1 VSTPLRQHLARVDR
15 RLIFLAIGLAVV
27 LPLVF
32 HLTLAVHPTPIVSRI
47 FDKIESLPPGSR
59 VLFSFDYGPSTV
71 PENQPMAEATLRH
84 ALAKEC
90 RVYLMTIWET
100 GPPQIVRAIDEVVK
114 KDFPERAHGKDYIY
128 LGFKAGQQGAINALL
143 ADFKG
148 LFTTDANGAE
158 INSFE
163 IMEGI
168 GSLRDFDLIVAIG
181 SGLPGVKE
189 WVQFGGDPGDV
200 PVAAGVTAVEAPLL
214 YPYYPRQ
221 LLGLMGGLQGA
232 AEYEA
237 ALVAK
242 YPQYRAQSSQATLM
256 MGPQTVAH
264 VVIILFIVLGNVS
277 YFLERRARKR
287 EGR

>member
-1 VSTPLRQHLARVDR
+1 LAVALP
-15 RLIFLAIGLAVV
+15 LIFHLQFRVV
-27 LPLVF
+27 PS
-32 HLTLAVHPTPIVSRI
+32 PIVSHI
-47 FDKIESLPPGSR
+47 FEKIESLPPGSR
-59 VLFSFDYGPSTV
+59 VLFSFDYAPSTM

-100 GPPQIVRAIDEVVK
+100 GPPQVTRAIDNVVK
-114 KDFPERAHGKDYIY
+114 RDFAERVYGKDYIY

-143 ADFKG
+143 ANFKG
-148 LFTTDANGAE
+148 MFTTDANGAE

-163 IMEGI
+163 MMQDVE
-168 GSLRDFDLIVAIG
+168 SLRNFDLIVAIG

-189 WVQFGGDPGDV
+189 WIQFAGDPGNI
-200 PVAAGVTAVEAPLL
+200 PIAAGVTAVEAPLL

-237 ALVAK
+237 ALIDK
-242 YPQYRAQSSQATLM
+242 YPQYEEHSSEAIRF

-264 VVIILFIVLGNVS
+264 IVILAFIVLGNVS
-277 YFLERRARKR
+277 FFLERRARKR

>member
-1 VSTPLRQHLARVDR
+1 MSAPLHQRLARVDR
-15 RLIFLAIGLAVV
+15 RLIFLAIGLSVA
-27 LPLVF
+27 LPLVL
-32 HLTLAVHPTPIVSRI
+32 HLRLAVRTSPIVAKI

-59 VLFSFDYGPSTV
+59 VLFSFDYGPSTM

-100 GPPQIVRAIDEVVK
+100 GSPQIVRAIDEVVK
-114 KDFPERAHGKDYIY
+114 KDFPERVHGKDYIY

-163 IMEGI
+163 IMQGVE
-168 GSLRDFDLIVAIG
+168 SLRNFDLIVDIG
-181 SGLPGVKE
+181 SGLPGAKE
-189 WVQFGGDPGDV
+189 WIQFGGDPGNV

-237 ALVAK
+237 ALIAK
-242 YPQYRAQSSQATLM
+242 YPQYEAQSSQAIVM

-264 VVIILFIVLGNVS
+264 VVIILFIVLGNAA

>member
-1 VSTPLRQHLARVDR
+1 
-15 RLIFLAIGLAVV
+15 
-27 LPLVF
+27 
-32 HLTLAVHPTPIVSRI
+32 
-47 FDKIESLPPGSR
+47 
-59 VLFSFDYGPSTV
+59 
-71 PENQPMAEATLRH
+71 MAEATLRH

-100 GPPQIVRAIDEVVK
+100 GPPQIVRAIDDVVK
-114 KDFPERAHGKDYIY
+114 TDFPERAYGMDYIY

-148 LFTTDANGAE
+148 LYTTDANGAE

-163 IMEGI
+163 MMQGV

-189 WVQFGGDPGDV
+189 WVQFAGDPGNV
-200 PVAAGVTAVEAPLL
+200 PIAGAVTAVEAPLL

-237 ALVAK
+237 ALISK
-242 YPQYRAQSSQATLM
+242 YPRYEERSSEAILL

-264 VVIILFIVLGNVS
+264 VVILVFVVLGNVA
-277 YFLERRARKR
+277 FLLERRARKR
-287 EGR
+287 EGRRA

>member
-1 VSTPLRQHLARVDR
+1 VSAPLHQRLARVDR
-15 RLIFLAIGLAVV
+15 RLIFLAIGLSVA
-27 LPLVF
+27 LPLI
-32 HLTLAVHPTPIVSRI
+32 LNLRLAVRPTPIVTKI

-59 VLFSFDYGPSTV
+59 VLFSFDYGPSTM

-114 KDFPERAHGKDYIY
+114 KDFPERVYGRDHIY

-163 IMEGI
+163 IMQGVESI
-168 GSLRDFDLIVAIG
+168 RNFDLIVAIG

-189 WVQFGGDPGDV
+189 WIQFGGDPGNV

-232 AEYEA
+232 AEYET
-237 ALVAK
+237 ALIAK
-242 YPQYRAQSSQATLM
+242 YPHYETQSSQAIVM

-264 VVIILFIVLGNVS
+264 VVIILFIVLGNVA
-277 YFLERRARKR
+277 YFLERRARKK